1 MSILKEMADAV
12 VAGDVEACR
21 ALAEKA
27 VAEGMDPV
35 KAIQG
40 GFSAGMDRVGRQFE
54 CGDMYLPEMMQAAD
68 AMNAGVAILKPHIES
83 QQNGLIDS
91 GKVLLATIQGDM
103 HDIGKNIVKILISTA
118 GFEVIDLGR
127 NVMVSDIAE
136 RAEEEVVDVLG
147 VSALMTTT
155 MGYMPEVV
163 EELEELGIRDRIIYL
178 VGGAPVTEEWAR
190 EIGSDGYA
198 SDAAEAVRVVKELVR
213 KKA

>member
-1 MSILKEMADAV
+1 MSVLKEMADAV

-35 KAIQG
+35 KAIQD
-40 GFSAGMDRVGRQFE
+40 GFSSGMESVGHQFE
-54 CGDMYLPEMMQAAD
+54 CGDLYLPEMMQAAD
-68 AMNAGVAILKPHIES
+68 AMNAGVAILKPKIES
-83 QQNGLIDS
+83 QQHGLIDS

-118 GFEVIDLGR
+118 GFEVIDLGK
-127 NVMVSDIAE
+127 NVMVSDIVE
-136 RAEEEVVDVLG
+136 RAEEEAVDVLG

-155 MGYMPEVV
+155 MEYMPEVV

-198 SDAAEAVRVVKELVR
+198 SDAAEAVRVVKELV
-213 KKA
+213 KGKA